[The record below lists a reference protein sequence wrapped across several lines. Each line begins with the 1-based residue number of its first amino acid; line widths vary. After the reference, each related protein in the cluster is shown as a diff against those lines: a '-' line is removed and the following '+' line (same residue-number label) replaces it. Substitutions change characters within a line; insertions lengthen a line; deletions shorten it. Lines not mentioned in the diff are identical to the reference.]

1 MYFLPYFLV
10 GTLVPLV
17 CWLMDHRLRQRPR
30 TLVFFALF
38 FGLMTGWF
46 GWMGVPTFAWN
57 FHGNWILLGVL
68 GLIAVA
74 PSLYLKMEGFGPPP
88 SGGSLAKFAWVP
100 IVVAA
105 TVLVPVA
112 AATTWSI
119 FHDDEYRNLIGE
131 PAESEFTADV
141 APVDIRQVRTVDQTL
156 AAELGSR
163 RIEEDSG
170 LGSRVRLGTVNI
182 QTIDGCFGILD
193 GDGASQELCF
203 EDELMWVGPLDHSG
217 FIQSWRN
224 VTTPG
229 YVMVSATDS
238 SQVHLVMGLVETAG
252 EDAAPINLQY
262 LGNGV
267 FENWVHRHVRTNGY
281 ASAGLTDY
289 SFEIDNSGRPFWVIT
304 KFDRTIGFAGD
315 DPTGVVVVDV
325 QTGDIVEYNITAAP
339 AWIDRIQPE
348 DIVIEQLGNWGLF
361 VNGFYNAWFFGKR
374 EDIVRTTPGMSLVYG
389 SDGRSYWYSGLQSA
403 GADTGTNSFVLI
415 DTRTGDFHRY
425 DISGV
430 NETAARRAAE
440 TAPSV
445 AEAGYQG
452 TNPILYNIGGEPT
465 YFLALKGTDGLVKRY
480 AFVSLMNAEI
490 VGIGNNPTMALRG
503 YQNALI
509 SNNRGLSTQGTAPL
523 TRFEGVVAGTIQVG
537 ETIYL
542 RFEQLPDREFL
553 GTNDI
558 SPELKWVEPGME
570 AIVLYQ
576 AGNDTT
582 QQIFDFDLPALDL
595 SELSPEI

>member
-1 MYFLPYFLV
+1 
-10 GTLVPLV
+10 
-17 CWLMDHRLRQRPR
+17 MDDRLRQRPR
-30 TLVFFALF
+30 TLVLFAIF

-57 FHGNWILLGVL
+57 FHGNWILLGAL
-68 GLIAVA
+68 GFIAVA
-74 PSLYLKMEGFGPPP
+74 PSLRLKMDDFGQTT
-88 SGGSLAKFAWVP
+88 SGGPLAKFAWIP
-100 IVVAA
+100 MMVAA
-105 TVLVPVA
+105 IVLVPVT
-112 AATTWSI
+112 AATTWSM

-131 PAESEFTADV
+131 PAESEFSADV

-156 AAELGSR
+156 AEELGSR
-163 RIEEDSG
+163 RIEENSG
-170 LGSRVRLGTVNI
+170 LGSRVRLGTMNI
-182 QTIDGCFGILD
+182 QTIDGCFEVLD

-203 EDELMWVGPLDHSG
+203 ENELMWVGPLDHSG
-217 FIQSWRN
+217 FFKSWRN

-281 ASAGLTDY
+281 ASVGLTDY

-325 QTGDIVEYNITAAP
+325 QTGDIVEYDIAAAP

-348 DIVIEQLGNWGLF
+348 HIVVEQLSNWGKYVLGYF
-361 VNGFYNAWFFGKR
+361 NAWIFGKR

-415 DTRTGDFHRY
+415 DTRTGDFRRY

-509 SNNRGLSTQGTAPL
+509 SNNRRLSSQGVAEL
-523 TRFEGVVAGTIQVG
+523 ERFEGVIAGTVQVG

-558 SPELKWVEPGME
+558 SPELKWAEPGME

-595 SELSPEI
+595 SELSPENL